1 MKAGLVTA
9 IATVGAGEAPEAA
22 AEQLALL
29 PAAPDE
35 VVTPEPVASRIGR
48 PPGAR
53 NRRTAEMIRYLFEAK
68 AHKTPL
74 EWLTELYS
82 RPTADVARSFGLET
96 VGEALKL
103 QRDAAIACL
112 PYVHQKQPMAVEAV
126 GKTAG
131 LLVLPGE
138 GGTAEEQA
146 EDLGFDLVLMP
157 DGKAMAYQQ
166 LSDDDFGQSDEPQS
180 EGEGK

>member
-1 MKAGLVTA
+1 MVDWLLNARGLK
-9 IATVGAGEAPEAA
+9 P
-22 AEQLALL
+22 
-29 PAAPDE
+29 
-35 VVTPEPVASRIGR
+35 
-48 PPGAR
+48 
-53 NRRTAEMIRYLFEAK
+53 
-68 AHKTPL
+68 PL
-74 EWLTELYS
+74 EFLLELLDKS
-82 RPTADVARSFGLET
+82 TIELIELGVKAE
-96 VGEALKL
+96 EALKL
-103 QRDAAIACL
+103 KVHAATAAL

>member
-1 MKAGLVTA
+1 MKKFIVGILSIFAFIHGLFGDVPSSLPIGSRQLLQAQALQNAAVANAGGWSSSTLGGNGNITYS
-9 IATVGAGEAPEAA
+9 TRK
-22 AEQLALL
+22 
-29 PAAPDE
+29 
-35 VVTPEPVASRIGR
+35 VANGIQ
-48 PPGAR
+48 
-53 NRRTAEMIRYLFEAK
+53 
-68 AHKTPL
+68 
-74 EWLTELYS
+74 
-82 RPTADVARSFGLET
+82 GL
-96 VGEALKL
+96 EALKL
-103 QRDAAIACL
+103 KVHAATAAL